1 MPLLSVNP
9 VQKENAFTCPGE
21 AITSSTLLYE
31 TILLTVSLDTRP
43 LFTRRRSRAR
53 LYSDQI
59 SDPRWFLLSLF
70 CVNTHT

>member
-1 MPLLSVNP
+1 MHSP
-9 VQKENAFTCPGE
+9 VLEKQ
-21 AITSSTLLYE
+21 LQDQHYYE